1 MLPWGNQQQ
10 EAYVGIGLAEEIHG
24 VLQVRNNITVV
35 FFFTVGLNT
44 DIVEIGIL
52 DKVFVELAVALIV
65 TLVTGTVE
73 HGGNVVA
80 AEGPVGDR
88 HIDAVGLAQ
97 LVEIALVVAALI
109 LGQHILILKD
119 NGLAPEGV
127 GVADEDDLFAL
138 QCFLAGAPGGGV
150 GGLGGLGG
158 FCSFSSGGICG
169 GGGCGRTAAAGSK
182 AYQQA
187 KGKQKGKQFFHIRSP
202 LLFDDILVDQL
213 LQTVHIAFGAVYIL
227 TADHAGLDLNYQNW
241 PGKSQ
246 IVIPLSSTTGGLGTV
261 DTTVISDKEVIDTMR
276 EDEDMGIDDR
286 KDLVDIKEREADQAE
301 EKAAQAQQEA
311 TKETEKLREEQQELR
326 EVQKEATQAQKEAQ
340 QAQKEADRKPNDE
353 AAQQKAEEAQ
363 QKAEEAQQA
372 VEEQKE
378 VVQEQ
383 QKVVEEKQQE
393 AQEQQEIADQ
403 KRDEARADRAEIAKD
418 QQQLIDQGRMSD
430 AAGVY
435 GLRHLDDTYSVMVK
449 LNKENGVLLN
459 QSPVR
464 VIRGRTLLPADENFM
479 AIAGTNSGNGAVK
492 VVLLDPVSMEIIA
505 ESAER
510 AAENSVLVKDG
521 DAYYAV
527 IQDGGNWL
535 VGKYNSKL
543 QLQVKSKIGVQQS
556 TPISVPAGQLWL
568 LRPGGTLRQPGQ
580 GAPKQSPLGPRS
592 PGQRRFHA
600 GKGPGARRSLP
611 GPGDQVQCDFC
622 GE

>member
-1 MLPWGNQQQ
+1 MIRKNWTSILFLFLTCCLTVAPAFGQVNEPEIRSVGDTVEFINYNGPHAIINTLDQIKSIGSGLGTVIAPNRDTSTTAGARNRYYVVHAVDPTTTEKLDADILFIGADASVDHIRNLRHIIASYLVSAYNYS
-10 EAYVGIGLAEEIHG
+10 EADAQTLA
-24 VLQVRNNITVV
+24 
-35 FFFTVGLNT
+35 
-44 DIVEIGIL
+44 
-52 DKVFVELAVALIV
+52 VFV
-65 TLVTGTVE
+65 TVY
-73 HGGNVVA
+73 N
-80 AEGPVGDR
+80 
-88 HIDAVGLAQ
+88 
-97 LVEIALVVAALI
+97 
-109 LGQHILILKD
+109 
-119 NGLAPEGV
+119 
-127 GVADEDDLFAL
+127 
-138 QCFLAGAPGGGV
+138 
-150 GGLGGLGG
+150 
-158 FCSFSSGGICG
+158 
-169 GGGCGRTAAAGSK
+169 
-182 AYQQA
+182 
-187 KGKQKGKQFFHIRSP
+187 
-202 LLFDDILVDQL
+202 
-213 LQTVHIAFGAVYIL
+213 AVYRGNMEVFTSRYKSVVTDNL

-261 DTTVISDKEVIDTMR
+261 DTTVISDKEVIDSMR

-326 EVQKEATQAQKEAQ
+326 EAQKEATQAQKEAQ
-340 QAQKEADRKPNDE
+340 QAQKEADKKPNDE

-363 QKAEEAQQA
+363 QKAEEAKQA

-378 VVQEQ
+378 VVKEQ
-383 QKVVEEKQQE
+383 QQVVEEKQKE

-418 QQQLIDQGRMSD
+418 QQQLIEQGRMSD

-435 GLRHLDDTYSVMVK
+435 GLRYLDDTYSAMVK
-449 LNKENGVLLN
+449 LNKENGVVIN

-492 VVLLDPVSMEIIA
+492 VVLLDPVNMEIIA

-556 TPISVPAGQLWL
+556 TPISVTESGLIVTDAQGEARL
-568 LRPGGTLRQPGQ
+568 LKYSDL
-580 GAPKQSPLGPRS
+580 SPVSADNPV
-592 PGQRRFHA
+592 
-600 GKGPGARRSLP
+600 
-611 GPGDQVQCDFC
+611 QVIN
-622 GE
+622 EK

>member
-1 MLPWGNQQQ
+1 MIRKNWTSILFLF
-10 EAYVGIGLAEEIHG
+10 LACC
-24 VLQVRNNITVV
+24 
-35 FFFTVGLNT
+35 
-44 DIVEIGIL
+44 
-52 DKVFVELAVALIV
+52 LAVAPAFGQVNEPEIRSV
-65 TLVTGTVE
+65 GDTVE
-73 HGGNVVA
+73 FINYNGPHAVINTLDQIKSIGSGLGAVVA
-80 AEGPVGDR
+80 PNRDASTTAGARNRYYVIHAVDPTTTEKLDADILFIGADASVDHIRNLR
-88 HIDAVGLAQ
+88 HIIAAYLVSAYNYSEADAQTLA
-97 LVEIALVVAALI
+97 VFV
-109 LGQHILILKD
+109 
-119 NGLAPEGV
+119 
-127 GVADEDDLFAL
+127 
-138 QCFLAGAPGGGV
+138 
-150 GGLGGLGG
+150 
-158 FCSFSSGGICG
+158 
-169 GGGCGRTAAAGSK
+169 
-182 AYQQA
+182 
-187 KGKQKGKQFFHIRSP
+187 
-202 LLFDDILVDQL
+202 
-213 LQTVHIAFGAVYIL
+213 TVYNAVYRGNMEVFTSRYKSVVTDNL

-246 IVIPLSSTTGGLGTV
+246 IVIPLSSTTGGLRTV

-276 EDEDMGIDDR
+276 EDDDMGIDDR

-311 TKETEKLREEQQELR
+311 AKETEKLREEQQELR
-326 EVQKEATQAQKEAQ
+326 EAQKEATQAQKEAQ
-340 QAQKEADRKPNDE
+340 QAQKEADRKPDDE
-353 AAQQKAEEAQ
+353 AAQQRAEEAQ

-378 VVQEQ
+378 AVQEQ
-383 QKVVEEKQQE
+383 QQVVEEKQKE

-435 GLRHLDDTYSVMVK
+435 GLRYLDDTYSVMVK
-449 LNKENGVLLN
+449 LNKENGVVIN

-492 VVLLDPVSMEIIA
+492 VVLLDTVNMEIIA

-510 AAENSVLVKDG
+510 AAENSPLVKDG

-556 TPISVPAGQLWL
+556 TPISATESGLIVTDAQGEAKL
-568 LRPGGTLRQPGQ
+568 LKYSDL
-580 GAPKQSPLGPRS
+580 SPVSADNPV
-592 PGQRRFHA
+592 
-600 GKGPGARRSLP
+600 
-611 GPGDQVQCDFC
+611 QVLN
-622 GE
+622 EK